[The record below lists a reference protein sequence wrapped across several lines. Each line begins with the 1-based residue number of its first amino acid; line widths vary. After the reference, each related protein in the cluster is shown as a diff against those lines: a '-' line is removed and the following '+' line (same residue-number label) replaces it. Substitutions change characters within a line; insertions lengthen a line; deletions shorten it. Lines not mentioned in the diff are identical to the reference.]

1 MRYLMIALMVLLN
14 GCTSVASVQKASN
27 YEVCRL
33 AIKRPLLQT
42 NSAIEEADR
51 QIQYRRVDCSVYAA
65 SFAAQ
70 EAAALQMLGMGLNQM
85 SQGYQQPAPT
95 TFQNYNIKGNQYNCM
110 TTANMTSCQ

>member
-1 MRYLMIALMVLLN
+1 MRVLIAGLFLLLA
-14 GCTSVASVQKASN
+14 GCASVSSVQKASN

-33 AIKRPLLQT
+33 AIKRPPLQP

-51 QIQYRRVDCSVYAA
+51 QIQYRRLDCSVYAA

-95 TFQNYNIKGNQYNCM
+95 TFQNYNIRGNQYNCM
-110 TTANMTSCQ
+110 TTGTMTTCQ

>member
-1 MRYLMIALMVLLN
+1 MKYLIIIFSALLT
-14 GCTSVASVQKASN
+14 GCASVASVQKASN

-33 AIKRPLLQT
+33 AIKRPPLQP

-51 QIQYRRVDCSVYAA
+51 QIQYRRLDCSVYAA

-85 SQGYQQPAPT
+85 SQGYQQPTPS
-95 TFQNYNIKGNQYNCM
+95 TFQNYNIRGNQYNCM
-110 TTANMTSCQ
+110 TTGNMTTCQ